1 MVFKDHYMILIDVM
15 KNGQRGLL
23 DHFLFQLLEF
33 GIFTNG
39 P

>member
-1 MVFKDHYMILIDVM
+1 MIFKDHYMILIDVM

-23 DHFLFQLLEF
+23 DHFLFQLLES
-33 GIFTNG
+33 GIFIIG